1 MFGKLLQTIFLP
13 KRTRDKLATRSKP
26 ERQPAQAPDG
36 QPQAAAGQ
44 PQAAAGQPRLA
55 AGRDQL
61 LTEAM
66 TVYRAQMETY
76 ESLDAE
82 TRRQIEEDA
91 AEAFGEVLAQ
101 RNSKEP

>member
-1 MFGKLLQTIFLP
+1 MFAKLLQTIFLP
-13 KRTRDKLATRSKP
+13 KRTREKLASQSKP
-26 ERQPAQAPDG
+26 ARQPAQAPGG
-36 QPQAAAGQ
+36 QPQV
-44 PQAAAGQPRLA
+44 A
-55 AGRDQL
+55 AGRDEL

-66 TVYRAQMETY
+66 TVYRAQKETY

-101 RNSKEP
+101 RNNKKP

>member
-1 MFGKLLQTIFLP
+1 MFGKLLQKIFLP
-13 KRTRDKLATRSKP
+13 KRTRDLLASQSKP
-26 ERQPAQAPDG
+26 PRQPAQPAQAPGG
-36 QPQAAAGQ
+36 QPQV
-44 PQAAAGQPRLA
+44 A

-82 TRRQIEEDA
+82 TRRKIEEDA

-101 RNSKEP
+101 RNTEEP

>member
-1 MFGKLLQTIFLP
+1 MFAKLLQTIFLP
-13 KRTRDKLATRSKP
+13 KRTREKMASQSKP
-26 ERQPAQAPDG
+26 AEKQTQTPVG
-36 QPQAAAGQ
+36 QP
-44 PQAAAGQPRLA
+44 PMA
-55 AGRDQL
+55 AGRDEL

-76 ESLDAE
+76 ESLNAE

-101 RNSKEP
+101 RSTKDP

>member
-1 MFGKLLQTIFLP
+1 MFGKLLQAIFLP
-13 KRTRDKLATRSKP
+13 KHTRDKLATRPKP
-26 ERQPAQAPDG
+26 ARPPAQAPDG
-36 QPQAAAGQ
+36 EPQV
-44 PQAAAGQPRLA
+44 A

-76 ESLDAE
+76 ESLDPE

-91 AEAFGEVLAQ
+91 AKAFGEALTQ
-101 RNSKEP
+101 RE

>member
-1 MFGKLLQTIFLP
+1 MLGKLLQKIFLP
-13 KRTRDKLATRSKP
+13 KQTRDKLATRP
-26 ERQPAQAPDG
+26 RPPRRPASAPGG
-36 QPQAAAGQ
+36 QPQV
-44 PQAAAGQPRLA
+44 A

-76 ESLDAE
+76 ESLDPE

-91 AEAFGEVLAQ
+91 AKAFGAALEQ
-101 RNSKEP
+101 RKP

>member
-1 MFGKLLQTIFLP
+1 MLGRLLQKIFLP
-13 KRTRDKLATRSKP
+13 KRTRDKLATRP
-26 ERQPAQAPDG
+26 RPARHDG
-36 QPQAAAGQ
+36 QPQV
-44 PQAAAGQPRLA
+44 A

-76 ESLDAE
+76 ESLDPE

-91 AEAFGEVLAQ
+91 AKAFGAALDQ
-101 RNSKEP
+101 RKP